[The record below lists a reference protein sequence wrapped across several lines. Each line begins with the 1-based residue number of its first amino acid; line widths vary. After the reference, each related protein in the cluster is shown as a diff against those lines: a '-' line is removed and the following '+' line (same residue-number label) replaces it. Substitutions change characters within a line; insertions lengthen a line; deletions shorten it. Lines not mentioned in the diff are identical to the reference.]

1 VQCLHRWQKVLNPE
15 LVKGPWTEAED
26 RKVIEL
32 VETYGPQKWS
42 FISKFLPGRIGKQC
56 RERWHNHLNPYI
68 KKIPWSE
75 EEEWILYFKHK
86 LHGNH
91 WAEISKYLE
100 GRTDNTIKNH
110 WNSTMKKRSKELME
124 VYEKTKLEN
133 KGKSEKEIETDILEA
148 CIEKNHAMNK
158 EYFEKKLSEFEE
170 YKYLI
175 MNSSSAKKNK
185 SSSSGSSYKK
195 SYSRYQSSYKKK
207 VIACVTQTPLQ
218 KESIEVKYVNPKLL
232 EFETSKKE
240 QHLIKTPEKIKEDTK
255 MKLNKKLSLNCSTNF
270 TFINTELNKVIF

>member
-124 VYEKTKLEN
+124 IYEKTKYEN
-133 KGKSEKEIETDILEA
+133 KGKSEKEIETEILEA
-148 CIEKNHAMNK
+148 CIEKNKAMNK
-158 EYFEKKLSEFEE
+158 AYFEKKLSEFEE
-170 YKYLI
+170 YKFLI

-195 SYSRYQSSYKKK
+195 SYSRYPSSYKKK
-207 VIACVTQTPLQ
+207 VILSLTQSPLQ

-232 EFETSKKE
+232 EFETCKKE
-240 QHLIKTPEKIKEDTK
+240 HHLIKTPEKIKEDTK

>member
-1 VQCLHRWQKVLNPE
+1 MQCLHRWQKVLNPE
-15 LVKGPWTEAED
+15 LVKGPWTETED

-68 KKIPWSE
+68 KKVPWSE

-110 WNSTMKKRSKELME
+110 WNSTIKKRSKELVE
-124 VYEKTKLEN
+124 LFEKTKLEN
-133 KGKSEKEIETDILEA
+133 KGKSDKEIEIEILEA
-148 CIEKNHAMNK
+148 CLEKNRLMNK
-158 EYFEKKLSEFEE
+158 VYFEKKLSEFEE

-185 SSSSGSSYKK
+185 SYSSGSSYKK
-195 SYSRYQSSYKKK
+195 SYSRYQSS
-207 VIACVTQTPLQ
+207 
-218 KESIEVKYVNPKLL
+218 
-232 EFETSKKE
+232 
-240 QHLIKTPEKIKEDTK
+240 TK
-255 MKLNKKLSLNCSTNF
+255 
-270 TFINTELNKVIF
+270 NKVYFN